1 MQTRSMRKAISKE
14 KTWQKSSDI
23 YKDSFTIKNM
33 NSQYSKKAG
42 FQIKKL
48 ENRALLDLKQGR
60 SIVLRERVKTRS

>member
-1 MQTRSMRKAISKE
+1 MQTRSMKKAISKE
-14 KTWQKSSDI
+14 KTWQNPHNI

-48 ENRALLDLKQGR
+48 EQRNLLDLKKEKCVFVR
-60 SIVLRERVKTRS
+60 DRVKTRS